1 MYLISYVLFTFYR
14 KICVSICIKLLLET
28 PIFEPLKIIS
38 VKNVF
43 QVTRIDSF
51 TISSVPGDV
60 LLQIKSIK

>member
-1 MYLISYVLFTFYR
+1 M
-14 KICVSICIKLLLET
+14 ET

-38 VKNVF
+38 VENAF